1 MPLLNSHR
9 MENSGVIDG
18 VKYDRVLL
26 EKAEGAAARN
36 SGLMNLGDVAALW
49 DDASSDGTST
59 DSLGDAGGVSVEAQI
74 SAGKYWPQCAQC
86 KPRPPIVSNL
96 LRGFDGNLQ

>member
-1 MPLLNSHR
+1 

-26 EKAEGAAARN
+26 EKAESAAARN

-74 SAGKYWPQCAQC
+74 SAGKY
-86 KPRPPIVSNL
+86 
-96 LRGFDGNLQ
+96 

>member
-1 MPLLNSHR
+1 MK
-9 MENSGVIDG
+9 NSGVIDG

-59 DSLGDAGGVSVEAQI
+59 DWGMLGECPSSLRSAQANTDPVHSVNHDPYLIQP
-74 SAGKYWPQCAQC
+74 SH
-86 KPRPPIVSNL
+86 
-96 LRGFDGNLQ
+96 GF